1 MFVCFESVRGKRH
14 ATRAMLLRNVVGRVG
29 QSREHNYTR
38 ISLISHAYPPLPEL
52 SSSEYIVLLWHRLTF
67 FYSFIRHLRLK
78 LIKVNNNVKT
88 TVIEGK
94 SRSPSGMAVKH
105 CFGRTNKICLLVEPP
120 GSLSSSEL
128 GSYR

>member
-67 FYSFIRHLRLK
+67 FYSFI
-78 LIKVNNNVKT
+78 
-88 TVIEGK
+88 
-94 SRSPSGMAVKH
+94 
-105 CFGRTNKICLLVEPP
+105 
-120 GSLSSSEL
+120 
-128 GSYR
+128 